1 MISPRRPP
9 GPPGCPG
16 RRQSE
21 PIPMVCGGFLFS
33 VTLLK
38 EFLDKRT
45 LIAAGDQVTR
55 AEIFGASCTSMQI
68 LPSESRTRKV
78 FSSVIAFLHSSLF
91 RTLFGPLINEIKPT
105 RN

>member
-1 MISPRRPP
+1 MIFPRGFPLSSPLPLVLSRP
-9 GPPGCPG
+9 
-16 RRQSE
+16 QSE
-21 PIPMVCGGFLFS
+21 PIPMACGRFLFS

-78 FSSVIAFLHSSLF
+78 FSSVIARFFIFPYSARCLAH
-91 RTLFGPLINEIKPT
+91 
-105 RN
+105 